1 MRMVSLPVDAASFE
15 RFALFRHLMIAA
27 VFAYVCFIHCTNY
40 NSHKTGESVFDVAT
54 PKVKKALASMQA
66 AGDGDDD
73 ADDDSFLDPAHKKL

>member
-1 MRMVSLPVDAASFE
+1 ML
-15 RFALFRHLMIAA
+15 AA
-27 VFAYVCFIHCTNY
+27 VSVLLLLLHYVCFIHCTNY
-40 NSHKTGESVFDVAT
+40 NSYKTGESVFDVAT